1 MAGYSDPTY
10 KRNRAS
16 ILAGNPLCHWCGKA
30 TASQADHLIELDA
43 GGDHSLDNLVP
54 SCARCNASRGTRYLN
69 SKTAK
74 RIQARNE
81 ALNASGS
88 ALTFLDDE
96 PMTPTPHSQ
105 KTPTG
110 ADTGYLGANEAHL
123 ELSGRIEPRLVTAR
137 PTDLSLGPA
146 MAEWVKRHMDIELM
160 PWQRTALDGQLA
172 VNDKGDFVFR
182 ESLVSTARQQGKSVA
197 LRALAGWF
205 LASEAARRGKPVNV
219 LLVANKLERSMP
231 LFRELAIFL
240 EDRYGAEVRWANG
253 SQQVTMPDRS
263 TFRVAAARDNVHGMT
278 LDLILVDEIWDIA
291 PSVIYDALR
300 PSMIAVKNPL
310 LSMWSTAGDQ
320 GSTLM
325 LGLREQAISAIDSGK
340 PGRLFFAE
348 WSPPPGINPDDRR
361 HWVWANPALG
371 TTVSWDALEAAAEGG
386 DRASFLRAHLNLWVA
401 ATKAWLPA
409 GTWEKLTT
417 DSIPAGG
424 ILAVDNSIDETRYVG
439 VRAVADGT
447 EIKIK
452 LEFIVNSA
460 DLCWQKVAE
469 IMAEPTVQLTV
480 TPGLEALMPTQLQR
494 RSSIVGYGEL
504 LKYTQIV
511 RSLILEGRLKHDG
524 SNALSEH
531 VNRAVAVKTQNSI
544 VLSSQKSPG
553 PIELAR
559 CMVWAAA
566 IAARPA
572 NRTKPAFAF
581 G

>member
-1 MAGYSDPTY
+1 
-10 KRNRAS
+10 
-16 ILAGNPLCHWCGKA
+16 
-30 TASQADHLIELDA
+30 
-43 GGDHSLDNLVP
+43 
-54 SCARCNASRGTRYLN
+54 
-69 SKTAK
+69 
-74 RIQARNE
+74 
-81 ALNASGS
+81 
-88 ALTFLDDE
+88 
-96 PMTPTPHSQ
+96 MTP
-105 KTPTG
+105 
-110 ADTGYLGANEAHL
+110 
-123 ELSGRIEPRLVTAR
+123 R
-137 PTDLSLGPA
+137 PTDLSFGPA
-146 MAEWVKRHMDIELM
+146 LADWVGRHMDIDLM
-160 PWQRTALDGQLA
+160 PWQRIALDGQLA
-172 VNDKGDFVFR
+172 SKDNGDLVFR

-205 LASEAARRGKPVNV
+205 LAAEATRRGRPVNV
-219 LLVANKLERSMP
+219 LLVANKLERSIP

-240 EDRYGAEVRWANG
+240 EDRYEAQVRWANG
-253 SQQVTMPDRS
+253 TQQITMPDRS

-291 PSVIYDALR
+291 PSVVYDALR

-361 HWVWANPALG
+361 QWIFSNPALG
-371 TTVSWDALEAAAEGG
+371 TTVTWDALEAAAEGG

-401 ATKAWLPA
+401 ATKSWLPA
-409 GTWEKLTT
+409 GTWEKLAIDT
-417 DSIPAGG
+417 IPAGG
-424 ILAVDNSIDETRYVG
+424 VLSVDNSVDDSRYVG
-439 VRAVADGT
+439 VRAVAEGNQ
-447 EIKIK
+447 IKVK
-452 LEFIVNSA
+452 LEFIVNNLA
-460 DLCWQKVAE
+460 DCWEQVSE
-469 IMAEPTVQLTV
+469 IMAEPTVHLTV
-480 TPGLEALMPTQLQR
+480 TPGLEALMPTELQR

-511 RSLILEGRLKHDG
+511 RSMILEGRLRHDG
-524 SNALSEH
+524 SNALAEH
-531 VNRAVAVKTQNSI
+531 ITRAVAVKTQNSI

-566 IAARPA
+566 IAARPT
-572 NRTKPAFAF
+572 NRTKPAFGF